1 MSAGQGSCP
10 LPWHRA
16 SFFADLFPQSQ
27 PHRAALEVRQ
37 KTVPLFDLLQRLR
50 RLQTGHLRLPCSN
63 QHRPQ
68 GHSRFPPHPPFPDI
82 LKITDREEVKYI
94 SEFWSPKCGSRAST
108 TAGFYGDAFVV
119 SNGSGERAVGAVA
132 AISTRQE
139 RVRDRAAV
147 PTPDTRAGGAARA
160 RWAAAGP
167 AAEQNRS
174 RFPILIFSPPA
185 ALRRAAR

>member
-16 SFFADLFPQSQ
+16 SFLADLFPQSQ

-37 KTVPLFDLLQRLR
+37 KTVPLFDLRQRLR

-82 LKITDREEVKYI
+82 LKITDREEVKYNQRLSFGNAAMIVTPADATRVLPRNHMSRPCCWRSRRTSSARRRPI
-94 SEFWSPKCGSRAST
+94 SASPPSVNS
-108 TAGFYGDAFVV
+108 
-119 SNGSGERAVGAVA
+119 
-132 AISTRQE
+132 STRI
-139 RVRDRAAV
+139 A
-147 PTPDTRAGGAARA
+147 PSISNTG
-160 RWAAAGP
+160 
-167 AAEQNRS
+167 S
-174 RFPILIFSPPA
+174 
-185 ALRRAAR
+185 

>member
-16 SFFADLFPQSQ
+16 SFPADLFPQSQ

-50 RLQTGHLRLPCSN
+50 RLLTGHLRLPCPN

-68 GHSRFPPHPPFPDI
+68 GHSRFPPHPPFPDV

-94 SEFWSPKCGSRAST
+94 SALQLQSQLGLGSYRTAWMLCAKLPRAMVNPEREPLCGVVEADETIIPFRT
-108 TAGFYGDAFVV
+108 KQDPIVLPAGR
-119 SNGSGERAVGAVA
+119 SGVGKMLVA
-132 AISTRQE
+132 
-139 RVRDRAAV
+139 
-147 PTPDTRAGGAARA
+147 G
-160 RWAAAGP
+160 
-167 AAEQNRS
+167 
-174 RFPILIFSPPA
+174 
-185 ALRRAAR
+185 

>member
-1 MSAGQGSCP
+1 MSAGQGSRP

-16 SFFADLFPQSQ
+16 SFPADLFPQSQ

-82 LKITDREEVKYI
+82 LKITDREEVKYSVPADI
-94 SEFWSPKCGSRAST
+94 
-108 TAGFYGDAFVV
+108 DAYDAKPHLP
-119 SNGSGERAVGAVA
+119 ELL
-132 AISTRQE
+132 E
-139 RVRDRAAV
+139 RVARGEQFTITKHGRPVARLV
-147 PTPDTRAGGAARA
+147 PIERT
-160 RWAAAGP
+160 
-167 AAEQNRS
+167 
-174 RFPILIFSPPA
+174 
-185 ALRRAAR
+185 

>member
-16 SFFADLFPQSQ
+16 SFPADLFPQSQ

-68 GHSRFPPHPPFPDI
+68 GHSRFPPHPPFSDI
-82 LKITDREEVKYI
+82 LKITDREEVKYRKLLVENPDIPSEVDGTRWI
-94 SEFWSPKCGSRAST
+94 SEVEKLW
-108 TAGFYGDAFVV
+108 
-119 SNGSGERAVGAVA
+119 
-132 AISTRQE
+132 
-139 RVRDRAAV
+139 
-147 PTPDTRAGGAARA
+147 
-160 RWAAAGP
+160 
-167 AAEQNRS
+167 
-174 RFPILIFSPPA
+174 
-185 ALRRAAR
+185 LR

>member
-16 SFFADLFPQSQ
+16 SFPADLFPQSQ

-37 KTVPLFDLLQRLR
+37 KTVPLFDLLQRFR

-82 LKITDREEVKYI
+82 LKITDREEVKY
-94 SEFWSPKCGSRAST
+94 
-108 TAGFYGDAFVV
+108 
-119 SNGSGERAVGAVA
+119 
-132 AISTRQE
+132 
-139 RVRDRAAV
+139 
-147 PTPDTRAGGAARA
+147 TPF
-160 RWAAAGP
+160 
-167 AAEQNRS
+167 RS
-174 RFPILIFSPPA
+174 LLSPPDRKGSYGTIKIHLGNLNRNSLIVIECRSLVA
-185 ALRRAAR
+185 KLCPFRPHP

>member
-16 SFFADLFPQSQ
+16 SFLADLFPQSQ

-94 SEFWSPKCGSRAST
+94 YDSGDVAIRARKRQK
-108 TAGFYGDAFVV
+108 
-119 SNGSGERAVGAVA
+119 E
-132 AISTRQE
+132 RQE
-139 RVRDRAAV
+139 RLVSEPSD
-147 PTPDTRAGGAARA
+147 
-160 RWAAAGP
+160 
-167 AAEQNRS
+167 Q
-174 RFPILIFSPPA
+174 IF
-185 ALRRAAR
+185 

>member
-16 SFFADLFPQSQ
+16 SFPADLFPQSQ

-82 LKITDREEVKYI
+82 LKITDREEVKYNNVI
-94 SEFWSPKCGSRAST
+94 PLIRGTAAAAVRVSRAI
-108 TAGFYGDAFVV
+108 GW
-119 SNGSGERAVGAVA
+119 VA
-132 AISTRQE
+132 A
-139 RVRDRAAV
+139 AAV
-147 PTPDTRAGGAARA
+147 LAVCIMYPNIARQDVQ
-160 RWAAAGP
+160 
-167 AAEQNRS
+167 E
-174 RFPILIFSPPA
+174 
-185 ALRRAAR
+185 

>member
-16 SFFADLFPQSQ
+16 SFPADLFPQSH

-82 LKITDREEVKYI
+82 LKITDREEVKYN
-94 SEFWSPKCGSRAST
+94 ST
-108 TAGFYGDAFVV
+108 ALVKQSYRLSSTLAIW
-119 SNGSGERAVGAVA
+119 AV
-132 AISTRQE
+132 
-139 RVRDRAAV
+139 
-147 PTPDTRAGGAARA
+147 
-160 RWAAAGP
+160 
-167 AAEQNRS
+167 
-174 RFPILIFSPPA
+174 
-185 ALRRAAR
+185 

>member
-1 MSAGQGSCP
+1 MSAGQGSRP

-16 SFFADLFPQSQ
+16 SFLADLFPQSQ

-82 LKITDREEVKYI
+82 LKITDREEVKYNLKLTVLGQAMI
-94 SEFWSPKCGSRAST
+94 GHYLRAE
-108 TAGFYGDAFVV
+108 AWPDFVDFRTIP
-119 SNGSGERAVGAVA
+119 GCPLT
-132 AISTRQE
+132 I
-139 RVRDRAAV
+139 
-147 PTPDTRAGGAARA
+147 
-160 RWAAAGP
+160 AAGADFEP
-167 AAEQNRS
+167 AN
-174 RFPILIFSPPA
+174 P
-185 ALRRAAR
+185 

>member
-16 SFFADLFPQSQ
+16 SFPADLFPQSQ

-94 SEFWSPKCGSRAST
+94 DVST
-108 TAGFYGDAFVV
+108 GTGEAALMALPAVE
-119 SNGSGERAVGAVA
+119 GSGVV
-132 AISTRQE
+132 I
-139 RVRDRAAV
+139 
-147 PTPDTRAGGAARA
+147 
-160 RWAAAGP
+160 
-167 AAEQNRS
+167 
-174 RFPILIFSPPA
+174 
-185 ALRRAAR
+185 

>member
-16 SFFADLFPQSQ
+16 SFPVDLFPQSQ

-82 LKITDREEVKYI
+82 LKITDREEVKYVI
-94 SEFWSPKCGSRAST
+94 TIIIT
-108 TAGFYGDAFVV
+108 TIPIP
-119 SNGSGERAVGAVA
+119 GAIITIITMTIEEA
-132 AISTRQE
+132 
-139 RVRDRAAV
+139 
-147 PTPDTRAGGAARA
+147 P
-160 RWAAAGP
+160 
-167 AAEQNRS
+167 
-174 RFPILIFSPPA
+174 
-185 ALRRAAR
+185 

>member
-16 SFFADLFPQSQ
+16 SFPADLFPQSQ

-82 LKITDREEVKYI
+82 LKITDREEVKYT
-94 SEFWSPKCGSRAST
+94 SSVASLFLLRS
-108 TAGFYGDAFVV
+108 AGLAP
-119 SNGSGERAVGAVA
+119 
-132 AISTRQE
+132 
-139 RVRDRAAV
+139 RDRN
-147 PTPDTRAGGAARA
+147 DDGGV
-160 RWAAAGP
+160 
-167 AAEQNRS
+167 E
-174 RFPILIFSPPA
+174 
-185 ALRRAAR
+185 